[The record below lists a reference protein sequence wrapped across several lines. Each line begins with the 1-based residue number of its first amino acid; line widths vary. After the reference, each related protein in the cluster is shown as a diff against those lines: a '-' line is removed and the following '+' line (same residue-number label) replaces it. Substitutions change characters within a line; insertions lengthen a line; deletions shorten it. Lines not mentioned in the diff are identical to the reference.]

1 MAIRGSLLYLVLD
14 IQDESWESQPILKVE
29 GNLAIA
35 KKYFPVSLC
44 IFSSFNLQPPLK
56 FEVAIFL
63 ERSTTFFS
71 FKKTQLLRKFVESLS
86 QCKILKEKT

>member
-1 MAIRGSLLYLVLD
+1 MGKPAYTEGRGKSCYCQEIFPCISL
-14 IQDESWESQPILKVE
+14 
-29 GNLAIA
+29 
-35 KKYFPVSLC
+35 YF
-44 IFSSFNLQPPLK
+44 FSFNLQPPLK

-86 QCKILKEKT
+86 RCKILKEKT